1 MALSKIQLINF
12 FKELAPYT
20 SQCSSPFYASVELV
34 PQKTHLFKIVIEAEL
49 TTEGDHE
56 LEVITGYNIVL
67 ADFTEVVFN
76 MKNYWILFTKTS
88 FKKQVLRNKFI
99 KQVY

>member
-56 LEVITGYNIVL
+56 LEVITGYKIVL
-67 ADFTEVVFN
+67 ADFTEVVFKLN
-76 MKNYWILFTKTS
+76 EQPEYDLTQREYEKL
-88 FKKQVLRNKFI
+88 LDL
-99 KQVY
+99 VY

>member
-1 MALSKIQLINF
+1 MIMALSKIQLINF

-56 LEVITGYNIVL
+56 LEVITGYKIVL
-67 ADFTEVVFN
+67 ADFTEVVFKLN
-76 MKNYWILFTKTS
+76 EQPEYDLTQREYEKL
-88 FKKQVLRNKFI
+88 LDL
-99 KQVY
+99 VY